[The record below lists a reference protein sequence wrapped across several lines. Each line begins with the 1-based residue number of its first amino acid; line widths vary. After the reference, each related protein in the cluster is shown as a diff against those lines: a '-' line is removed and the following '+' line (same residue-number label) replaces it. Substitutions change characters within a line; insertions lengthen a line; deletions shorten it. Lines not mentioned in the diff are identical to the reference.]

1 MNENPVSPASCRS
14 IRYSYDIVPNFLTLH
29 LFLEFCIEYCVE
41 KSQAFRNRIKDL
53 SEELDELIMASA
65 AKAELDRVKAD
76 IKLLNETKLEAL
88 RVRSR
93 IKIYEQDEMNT
104 SYFFGR
110 IKSQNEIQ
118 SIESVRDEATRRLL
132 LDQLSI
138 SILNSIGL

>member
-1 MNENPVSPASCRS
+1 MYLTYP
-14 IRYSYDIVPNFLTLH
+14 YSDH
-29 LFLEFCIEYCVE
+29 DCV
-41 KSQAFRNRIKDL
+41 
-53 SEELDELIMASA
+53 
-65 AKAELDRVKAD
+65 
-76 IKLLNETKLEAL
+76 KLLNETKLEAL

-93 IKIYEQDEMNT
+93 IEIYEQNEKNT